1 MLDVSSPPCGQQI
14 CTSLRHDWVAAGS
27 RHTSTTWTALT
38 PVTVAMAV
46 FFNGGTRGYS
56 HVSQKSATAYEKA
69 IWEEFAYWH
78 QAWRQ
83 KKDVRSETPNDGS
96 SCTAAHHSKSFFLS
110 LMNVTVLRY
119 LMSPPIFSTNS
130 ILTDDSPSTIFF
142 KSYSHHCLPSFVDLS
157 PSSLPPPAFYFLFS
171 N

>member
-1 MLDVSSPPCGQQI
+1 MHFEACRSKYLLSLTAAGHMLDVSSPPCGQQI
-14 CTSLRHDWVAAGS
+14 CTSLRYDWVAAGS
-27 RHTSTTWTALT
+27 KHTSTTWTALT
-38 PVTVAMAV
+38 LVTVAVAV

-56 HVSQKSATAYEKA
+56 HVSQKSAATYEKA

-83 KKDVRSETPNDGS
+83 KKAVRNETPNDGS

-119 LMSPPIFSTNS
+119 LMSPPHLLHQLASHRRFSFNY
-130 ILTDDSPSTIFF
+130 FF
-142 KSYSHHCLPSFVDLS
+142 
-157 PSSLPPPAFYFLFS
+157 
-171 N
+171 